1 MTAWNI
7 LYRDCEEALGAARD
21 VVARLE
27 HVLASFE
34 FKPVRG
40 LRFPGG
46 AGARTKIAMKTMES
60 LESGAV
66 ERKPNFAR

>member
-40 LRFPGG
+40 LRFPQEVQ
-46 AGARTKIAMKTMES
+46 AP
-60 LESGAV
+60 
-66 ERKPNFAR
+66 ERKSQ